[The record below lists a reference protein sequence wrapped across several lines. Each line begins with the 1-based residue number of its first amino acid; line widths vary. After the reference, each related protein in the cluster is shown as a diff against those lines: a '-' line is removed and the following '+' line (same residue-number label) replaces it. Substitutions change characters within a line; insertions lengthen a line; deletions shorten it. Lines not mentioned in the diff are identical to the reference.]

1 MAEWSPEYVVDQR
14 LARRLIDE
22 QHPDLAG
29 TSIEPLGEGWD
40 STVWLVDGSWSFR
53 FPRRQVVVP
62 GLEREIAVL
71 PLLAPRLPAAIPL
84 PRYIGRPGA
93 GYPWPFVGSPFIPG
107 GEPFQ
112 TRPSEAERIALA
124 APIASFLR
132 SLHSIEPDDHLVTAR
147 LPLDVNRRTD
157 MPFRVDFTHRRFAE
171 LRELGVWDA
180 PRELTELIE
189 SARHLPAPSAPRV
202 THGDLHLRHV
212 LIDRGRLSGVIDWID
227 VGLADPAVDLP
238 LYWGFVPSAGRAAF
252 RAAYGPIDAAQ
263 LLRARVLAVFLWST
277 IALYGRREA
286 MPELEH
292 EAVEGLER
300 AAAS

>member
-1 MAEWSPEYVVDQR
+1 MAEWSPEHVVDKR
-14 LARRLIDE
+14 LARRLIGE
-22 QHPDLAG
+22 QHPELAG
-29 TSIEPLGEGWD
+29 ASIEPLGEGWD
-40 STVWLVDGSWSFR
+40 STAWLVDGRWAFR
-53 FPRRQVVVP
+53 FPRRQVVVA

-71 PLLAPRLPAAIPL
+71 PLLASRLPAAIPV
-84 PRYIGRPGA
+84 PHYVGRPGA

-112 TRPSEAERIALA
+112 TRPSDAERVALA

-132 SLHSIEPDDHLVTAR
+132 SLHSIDPDDHLVTAR
-147 LPLDVNRRTD
+147 LPLDANRRSD
-157 MPFRVDFTHRRFAE
+157 MPYRVDFTHRRFAE

-180 PRELTELIE
+180 PRDLAELIE
-189 SARHLPAPSAPRV
+189 SARHLPAPAAPRL

-227 VGLADPAVDLP
+227 VGLADPAIDLP

-252 RAAYGPIDAAQ
+252 RAAYGPIDDAQ

-277 IALYGRREA
+277 IALYARREGV
-286 MPELEH
+286 PELER
-292 EAVEGLER
+292 EAIDGLKR
-300 AAAS
+300 AAT